1 MWISH
6 LALNDFRSYPSAVL
20 EFKPGVTLFVG
31 ENGQGKTNLV
41 EAIAYLATFT
51 SHRVAADSA
60 LVRQGGS
67 AAVVR
72 AKVNDRD
79 HETMMEIEILAGR
92 ANRARLNRG
101 NVRPRDLLGIV
112 RVVTFAPEDLSLVT
126 GDPGVRR
133 KLLDDIAMQQTPR
146 MAGIR
151 AEYDKILKH
160 RTALLKA
167 SSQAR
172 RRREPIDEMSFAVW
186 NERLAELGAEI
197 VTQRVRNVRSLRP
210 LIASAYERIAPGRG
224 TPHLIYRA
232 RVDGESEN
240 VPTPQDLD
248 RGDTNALT
256 RIENGLLDPASVK
269 ERILAE
275 IAAVQDREID
285 RGVNLVGP
293 HRDDLILGLGTL
305 PAKGFASHGETWS
318 YALSLRLAEWQLLGD
333 EGHESDPILVLDDV
347 FAELDSKRRSALAE
361 MIGDI
366 EQVFITAAVGDDVPP
381 DLAGARF
388 RVHGGEVTANG
399 R

>member
-6 LALNDFRSYPSAVL
+6 LALNDFRSYSSAVL
-20 EFKPGVTLFVG
+20 EFSPGVTTFIG

-41 EAIAYLATFT
+41 EAIAYLATFS
-51 SHRVAADSA
+51 SHRVAADAA
-60 LVRQGGS
+60 LVRQGGV

-72 AKVNDRD
+72 AKVNDAD

-101 NVRPRDLLGIV
+101 NVRPRELLGIV
-112 RVVTFAPEDLSLVT
+112 RAVIFAPEDLALVT

-133 KLLDDIAMQQTPR
+133 RLLDDIAVQQMPR

-167 SSQAR
+167 SATAR
-172 RRREPIDEMSFAVW
+172 RRREPIDTVSFSVW

-197 VTQRVRNVRSLRP
+197 IAHRVQIVRALRP
-210 LIASAYERIAPGRG
+210 LIADAYSKIAPNRG
-224 TPHLIYRA
+224 SPHLIYRA
-232 RVDGESEN
+232 KVDEASEN

-248 RGDTNALT
+248 TGNTESLT
-256 RIENGLLDPASVK
+256 VIEDDLQVVSAVK
-269 ERILAE
+269 DRILAE
-275 IAAVQDREID
+275 IERVQDREID

-318 YALSLRLAEWQLLGD
+318 YALSLRLAEWQLLRDDGR
-333 EGHESDPILVLDDV
+333 ESDPVLILDDV
-347 FAELDSKRRSALAE
+347 FAELDSKRRSALAS
-361 MIGDI
+361 MIDA
-366 EQVFITAAVGDDVPP
+366 EQVFITAAVGDDIPP
-381 DLAGARF
+381 KLSGTRY
-388 RVHGGEVTANG
+388 RVHEGQVT
-399 R
+399 RES